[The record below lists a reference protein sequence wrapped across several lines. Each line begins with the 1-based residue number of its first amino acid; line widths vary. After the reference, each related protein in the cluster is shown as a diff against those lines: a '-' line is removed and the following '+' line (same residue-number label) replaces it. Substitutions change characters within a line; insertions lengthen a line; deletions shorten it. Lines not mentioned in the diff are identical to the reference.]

1 MEITSEAKAL
11 VSQAEHDLTTLESF
25 TITSP
30 VEFQQSADLLKLVK
44 SRYNEIESKRKELV
58 KPIDD
63 AKKGLQD
70 FFNPPLLRLKNAEMH
85 IKSAIANWQNQERLR
100 IAEQERRLRELALKE
115 QQRIDG
121 DALTAATEA
130 HQKGDSAF
138 AEEILNNVPQVGIP
152 TVINPESKAEGIS
165 MRDNWKYRVTDLTI
179 LPKEYMIP
187 DEKLLASIAKAKHDG
202 MKIPGVEFY
211 NEPIVA
217 ARV

>member
-1 MEITSEAKAL
+1 MEITSEARAL

-85 IKSAIANWQNQERLR
+85 IKSAITNWQNQERLR
-100 IAEQERRLRELALKE
+100 VAEQERKLRELALKE

-121 DALTAATEA
+121 EALTAATEA

-152 TVINPESKAEGIS
+152 AIVSPDNKAQGIS
-165 MRDNWKYRVTDLTI
+165 MRDNWKYRVIDANLI
-179 LPKEYMIP
+179 PRDYMMP
-187 DEKLLASIAKAKHDG
+187 DDKLLTSIAKAKHDG

-211 NEPIVA
+211 NEPIVS

>member
-1 MEITSEAKAL
+1 MEITSEARAL

-58 KPIDD
+58 KPIDE

-70 FFNPPLLRLKNAEMH
+70 FFNPSLTRLKNAEMH
-85 IKSAIANWQNQERLR
+85 IKSAIASWQNQERLR
-100 IAEQERRLRELALKE
+100 IAEQERKLRELALKE

-121 DALTAATEA
+121 DALDAATEA

-152 TVINPESKAEGIS
+152 AIVSPDNKAQGIS
-165 MRDNWKYRVTDLTI
+165 MRDNWKYRVIDVNLI
-179 LPKEYMIP
+179 PRDYMMP
-187 DEKLLASIAKAKHDG
+187 DDKLLTSIAKAKHDG
-202 MKIPGVEFY
+202 IRIPGVEFY
-211 NEPIVA
+211 NEPIVS